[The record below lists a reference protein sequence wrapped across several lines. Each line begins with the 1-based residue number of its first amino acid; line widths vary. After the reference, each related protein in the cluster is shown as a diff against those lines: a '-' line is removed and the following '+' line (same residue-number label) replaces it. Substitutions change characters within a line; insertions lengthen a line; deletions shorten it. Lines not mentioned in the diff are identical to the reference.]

1 MAASVEEIV
10 ARRPLVRLH
19 RLGHMV
25 NASPRVLIV
34 AGDPL
39 ARAGLVALMTDQPE
53 VIIVGQVAGSSD
65 LSVEL
70 EAYSPDV
77 LLWDLGL
84 DTEADLEYLSELSND
99 RLPIVALLPDEAHAA
114 EGWTA
119 GARGLLFREADA
131 RSLVAAIVAV
141 ASGVVVLD
149 PQLAAAV
156 MAAGGRTPSPQ
167 SGGLTPRE
175 LDVLHL
181 LAEGLPN
188 KSIASRV
195 IISEHT
201 VKFHVNAI
209 LNKLGAQSRTEA
221 VIQASRLGLLVL

>member
-1 MAASVEEIV
+1 
-10 ARRPLVRLH
+10 
-19 RLGHMV
+19 MV
-25 NASPRVLIV
+25 NVSPRVLIV
-34 AGDPL
+34 AADPL
-39 ARAGLVALMTDQPE
+39 ARAGLAALMSDQPE
-53 VIIVGQVAGSSD
+53 VIIAGQVAGSSD

-70 EAYSPDV
+70 EVYSPDV

-84 DTEADLEYLSELSND
+84 DPEADLEYLAELSND
-99 RLPIVALLPDEAHAA
+99 SPPIAALLPDEAHVA
-114 EGWTA
+114 EGWAA

-131 RSLVAAIVAV
+131 PSLVAAIAAV
-141 ASGVVVLD
+141 ASGMVVQD
-149 PQLAAAV
+149 PRLAAAV
-156 MAAGGRTPSPQ
+156 MATRGRTPRQQ

-175 LDVLHL
+175 SEVLRL

-188 KSIASRV
+188 KSIASQLS
-195 IISEHT
+195 ISEHT